1 MCRKKAILGR
11 PRAPLRMVF
20 AGLAFQA
27 ARRLAGQYANR
38 FNQLFWR
45 HRAPVLSPARGRN
58 NSFSPPANFEPLRP
72 HRD

>member
-1 MCRKKAILGR
+1 
-11 PRAPLRMVF
+11 MVV

-27 ARRLAGQYANR
+27 ARRLTGQYVNG

-45 HRAPVLSPARGRN
+45 HRTPVLSPARGRN
-58 NSFSPPANFEPLRP
+58 NSLPPPANFEPLRP